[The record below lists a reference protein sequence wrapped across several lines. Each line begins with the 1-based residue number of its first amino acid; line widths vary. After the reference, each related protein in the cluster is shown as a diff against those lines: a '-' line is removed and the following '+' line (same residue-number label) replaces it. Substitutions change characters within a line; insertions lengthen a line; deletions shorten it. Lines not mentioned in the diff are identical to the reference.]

1 MEEIT
6 NTKKEI
12 ASTKKEITNTKIEV
26 TNTKKGAKNTIKE
39 NIDAKKEITNTK
51 IDTANTK
58 IDLLSLSM
66 HELVTF
72 LEKAGQQKFRAKQ
85 IVRWLARGIKD
96 IDEMTD
102 LSKELRRFLKEKS
115 YIEKLVIKEK
125 YESKID
131 GTIKYIFQLSDGN
144 IIESVLMVYKFGN
157 TACISSQAGCRM
169 GCKFCAS
176 AGLGLAR
183 NLTPGEMLDQILA
196 IEKDSGLPIRNI
208 VIMGIGEPFDN
219 YDNVLKFLG
228 NANMTEG
235 LNISYRHITVS
246 TCGIVEKIA
255 ELAKEKIPVNLSVSL
270 HAPNDM
276 KRQKIMPIGKIY
288 SIDKIIE
295 VCKIYTEET
304 KRRITFE
311 YTLIDGFNDT
321 GDDALE
327 LAGKIKGMLCHV
339 NLIPL
344 NTVEGIALKAANKQR
359 AEMFKKELEKFNIP
373 VTIRRELGADIK
385 AACGQLRRRVIG
397 R

>member
-1 MEEIT
+1 
-6 NTKKEI
+6 
-12 ASTKKEITNTKIEV
+12 
-26 TNTKKGAKNTIKE
+26 
-39 NIDAKKEITNTK
+39 
-51 IDTANTK
+51 
-58 IDLLSLSM
+58 
-66 HELVTF
+66 
-72 LEKAGQQKFRAKQ
+72 
-85 IVRWLARGIKD
+85 
-96 IDEMTD
+96 
-102 LSKELRRFLKEKS
+102 
-115 YIEKLVIKEK
+115 
-125 YESKID
+125 
-131 GTIKYIFQLSDGN
+131 
-144 IIESVLMVYKFGN
+144 VYKFGN

-270 HAPNDM
+270 HASNDM